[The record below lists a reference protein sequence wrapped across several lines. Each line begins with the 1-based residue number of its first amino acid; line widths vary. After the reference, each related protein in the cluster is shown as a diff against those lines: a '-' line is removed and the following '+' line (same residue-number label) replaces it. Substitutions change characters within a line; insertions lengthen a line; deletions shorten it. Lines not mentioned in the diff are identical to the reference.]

1 MRHRDQDDM
10 RRQPDAFKPG
20 FMDSVST
27 KHAPFSKIN
36 SVQRPVYCSCRIVCV
51 FRCHSQDYGSFTHRG
66 VMPAEH
72 TFIYI
77 EKYQK

>member
-27 KHAPFSKIN
+27 NHAPFPKTN
-36 SVQRPVYCSCRIVCV
+36 GVQRPDAHGHHCLAVL
-51 FRCHSQDYGSFTHRG
+51 D
-66 VMPAEH
+66 P
-72 TFIYI
+72 
-77 EKYQK
+77 KD